1 MPHVTAEAQYRGAAN
16 DRIPSA
22 RREHAPKN
30 HLPREIAGIRLTDSA
45 LAQKAVDLAYRVT
58 DQTVRPT

>member
-1 MPHVTAEAQYRGAAN
+1 MPQKIT
-16 DRIPSA
+16 
-22 RREHAPKN
+22 
-30 HLPREIAGIRLTDSA
+30 LPREIAGIRLPNSA